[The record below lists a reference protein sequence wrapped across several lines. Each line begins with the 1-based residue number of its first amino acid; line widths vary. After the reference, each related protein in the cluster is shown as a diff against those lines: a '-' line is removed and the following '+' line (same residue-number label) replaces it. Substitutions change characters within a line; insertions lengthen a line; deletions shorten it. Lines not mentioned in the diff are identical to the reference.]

1 MHSRPRVPRAR
12 GVVLSPRVQ
21 AAQTQPA
28 RTQTGQTRSGQ
39 TKTGIDTGGTFT
51 DFVVRDRGRV
61 VVYKALSTPADPAVA
76 VLTGLRHLFPRGVA
90 GRVTYGSTVAT
101 NALLQRRGA
110 RVCLV
115 TTRGFEDVV
124 EIGRQARDD
133 LYALEPRQAAPLVAR
148 ADRIGVRER
157 VTFDGSIVTPLTGR
171 ELRALVRRVRARRP
185 QAIAVA
191 LLHAYAMPR
200 HERAIG
206 AALRRLG
213 IPIALSHTLVHE
225 AREYERTSTTV
236 INAFVAPLMARHLA
250 RLSTGRGRA
259 RLLVM
264 QSNGGVVPPARAA
277 AEPVRTVLSG
287 PAAGVVG
294 AAAVARRASVRRVLT
309 LDMGGTSTDVALIDG
324 AVPRRSD
331 WEIDGMAVRVPVI
344 DIHTV
349 GAGGGSIARLDGGG
363 ALRVG
368 PESAGADPGP
378 ACYGR
383 GTEPTVTD
391 ANLVL
396 GRLDA
401 ASFLGGR
408 MTLEVRRA
416 HAALAPL
423 ARRLGTDVLGA
434 ADGVV
439 RAFGGA
445 AGVHACALADE
456 LGMREVLIPRHPGV
470 LSASGMADAPLARD
484 DVMTVRAID
493 PPPAALAVH
502 FTALATRAQ
511 AQLRADGVSPARL
524 AAFRFLRARY
534 AGQSQEIE
542 IPFVASYRR
551 PFDAAHAR
559 LYGYAAPERAI
570 EVVAL
575 RLTTAERTRAPRA
588 RGRVLAPRHVRPSG
602 RRPLIWDT
610 RRLLVPR
617 HQRETLAPGT
627 TLRGPALLLEY
638 SSTVLVSPAWRARV
652 DGGPGRERAR
662 SPRRRRASLLRRPQA
677 QSRRPA

>member
-1 MHSRPRVPRAR
+1 VRDRAR
-12 GVVLSPRVQ
+12 
-21 AAQTQPA
+21 
-28 RTQTGQTRSGQ
+28 
-39 TKTGIDTGGTFT
+39 TGIDTGGTFT

-61 VVYKALSTPADPAVA
+61 VVHKLLSTPADPAAA
-76 VLTGLRHLFPRGVA
+76 VLAGLHHLFPQGVA

-124 EIGRQARDD
+124 EIGRQARAD
-133 LYALEPRQAAPLVAR
+133 LYALEPRPPSVLVAR

-157 VTFDGSIVTPLTGR
+157 VAFDGAIVEPLTPR

-191 LLHAYAMPR
+191 LLHAYARPR
-200 HERAIG
+200 HERALG
-206 AALRRLG
+206 KALAALG
-213 IPIALSHTLVHE
+213 VPIALSHVLVHE

-250 RLSTGRGRA
+250 RLVTGRGRA

-294 AAAVARRASVRRVLT
+294 AAAVAQRARVRRVLT

-324 AVPRRSD
+324 AIPRRSD

-349 GAGGGSIARLDGGG
+349 GAGGGSIARLDAGG

-378 ACYGR
+378 ACYGH
-383 GTEPTVTD
+383 GTAPTVTD

-396 GRLDA
+396 GRLDPGA
-401 ASFLGGR
+401 FLGGR
-408 MTLEVRRA
+408 MTLDARRA
-416 HAALAPL
+416 HEAIAPL
-423 ARRLGTDVLGA
+423 ARRLGRDVVA
-434 ADGVV
+434 AAEGIV
-439 RAFGGA
+439 RVANAAMARALRVISVERGHDPRAFALLAFGGA

-456 LGMREVLIPRHPGV
+456 LGMREVLVPRHPGL
-470 LSASGMADAPLARD
+470 LSALGMADAPPARD
-484 DVMTVRAID
+484 DIVTVRAVD
-493 PPPAALAVH
+493 PAAADLGAR
-502 FTALATRAQ
+502 FEALARRGRAG
-511 AQLRADGVSPARL
+511 LRADGVAAARL
-524 AAFRFLRARY
+524 LAFRFVRARY

-542 IPFVASYRR
+542 VPFAAGYRAA
-551 PFDAAHAR
+551 FDAAHER
-559 LYGYAAPERAI
+559 LYVYAAPQRPI

-575 RLTTAERTRAPRA
+575 RLTTSERPAAPRTA
-588 RGRVLAPRHVRPSG
+588 RPSG
-602 RRPLIWDT
+602 RPAPRDTPPPRVSTRRHPLVWDG

-617 HQRETLAPGT
+617 RQRESLAVGT
-627 TLRGPALLLEY
+627 VLRGPLLLLEY
-638 SSTVLVSPAWRARV
+638 SSTVLVPPDWRARV
-652 DGGPGRERAR
+652 DGDGN
-662 SPRRRRASLLRRPQA
+662 LRLTR
-677 QSRRPA
+677 